1 MIETLMKLKPGYS
14 SERFIVTSDGK
25 HENTLANFIAAVASG
40 AISIEAV
47 RTNFPD
53 SELFIGN
60 DENYLDHTW
69 ETVSDAAP
77 SFHAVNVVKPK
88 SPLLLRLE
96 AKKRNQE
103 KATKAA

>member
-1 MIETLMKLKPGYS
+1 MQTLMKLTPSYS
-14 SERFIVTSDGK
+14 SDRFIVTSGGE

-40 AISIEAV
+40 AITIESI
-47 RTNFPD
+47 RTNYPD

-77 SFHAVNVVKPK
+77 SFHAAGVIKQK
-88 SPLLLRLE
+88 SPLLVKLE
-96 AKKRNQE
+96 AKAKSAE
-103 KATKAA
+103 KKAA